1 MNDFLYYTPTKVY
14 FGKGKENMVGEI
26 IKSYGYKKI
35 LLHYG
40 KGSIK
45 KNGLYD
51 RIVKSLN
58 DAGIDFI
65 ELGGVEA
72 NPKLSLA
79 KKGIEIVRANKL
91 EFVLAVGG
99 GSVLDSAKLICDG
112 ALRGDVDPWSFQ
124 IKTEVPDVKKALKLG
139 AVLTIA
145 AAGSE
150 MSDSCVITNDET
162 LEKRG
167 CSNEAH
173 RCLFTIENPELTYS
187 VDKFQTGCGIVD
199 IMMHTME
206 RYYSVNDE
214 TLLTDNIALGLLK
227 TVVEAGKVA
236 IANPNDYN
244 ARADLMWASSL
255 SHNGLTGSGKEYY
268 MPVHQIEHE
277 VSGMFDRV
285 AHGAGLSVLFPAWAK
300 FVYKSDIP
308 RFKRFALEVMNVENK
323 GTDDEIAYKGI
334 IALEEFYKSI
344 DMPTRLSEL
353 EIYEDSFKD
362 IAYNFTFKGKRVIND
377 RVKIGYEEALE
388 ILKLAK

>member
-1 MNDFLYYTPTKVY
+1 MIDFEYYTPTKVF
-14 FGKGKENMVGEI
+14 FGRDKENMIGDI
-26 IKSYGYKKI
+26 IKSYGFKNI

-51 RIVKSLN
+51 RVVKSLKDN
-58 DAGIDFI
+58 DINFI
-65 ELGGVEA
+65 ELPGVEA
-72 NPKLSLA
+72 NPKLSLVR
-79 KKGIEIVRANKL
+79 KGVKL
-91 EFVLAVGG
+91 VKENNIDFVLAVGG
-99 GSVLDSAKLICDG
+99 GSVLDSTKSICDS
-112 ALRGDVDPWSFQ
+112 ARTDIDPWEFQ
-124 IKTEVPDVKKALKLG
+124 IKTKTPNVKKRVPFG
-139 AVLTIA
+139 AILTIS

-173 RCLFTIENPELTYS
+173 RPLFTIENPELTYS
-187 VDKFQTGCGIVD
+187 VNKFQTGCGIVD

-214 TLLTDNIALGLLK
+214 TELTDNIALGLLK
-227 TVVEAGKVA
+227 SVVKAGRVV
-236 IANPNDYN
+236 IDNPNDYN

-255 SHNGLTGSGKEYY
+255 SHNGLTGSGKKYF

-300 FVYKSDIP
+300 YVYKSDIE
-308 RFKRFALEVMNVENK
+308 RFKRFALEVMDVENK
-323 GTDDEIAYKGI
+323 GSDEEIAFNGI

-344 DMPTRLSEL
+344 GMPTRLSEL
-353 EIYEDSFKD
+353 DIYEESFKD
-362 IAYNFTFKGKRVIND
+362 LAYNYTFKGTREIPD
-377 RVKIGYEEALE
+377 RVKIGYDEALA
-388 ILKLAK
+388 ILELAK